1 MHGFLELQSLRSFAV
16 TVAAL
21 CVVLIASGAA
31 AADRTTAPGT
41 FVGSDLITEDAEA
54 AAKFYA
60 GLFGWDMEKNGDGYS
75 IHHKGRLIASIS
87 QIEDDDPEVTRSFWL
102 VGIVVNNLKGS
113 ISAAEKNGAEVVEK
127 AKKVSG
133 GYGTFAVIRDAE
145 GAPLMLI
152 QPGKTPVGGTTGPG
166 AWIWTELWTD
176 NIEKAAQFYENVVG
190 VAHKGYDRGGKPY
203 HVFTS
208 QGTPRAGIVE
218 IPDELETVK
227 PGWAP
232 YVGVE
237 DLPAA
242 VKKVEDLGGT
252 VIFNNTEHPA
262 SGAVALILDP
272 TGAGLFLYQIGSHQ
286 ETSS

>member
-1 MHGFLELQSLRSFAV
+1 MKTGIRQFTRWIPA
-16 TVAAL
+16 TIAL
-21 CVVLIASGAA
+21 LVFVLAASGAA

-54 AAKFYA
+54 AAKFYGA
-60 GLFGWDMEKNGDGYS
+60 LFDWDMEKAADGYA

-87 QIEDDDPEVTRSFWL
+87 QIDDDDPEVTKSFWL

-113 ISAAEKNGAEVVEK
+113 LSAAQKNGAEVVEK
-127 AKKVSG
+127 ARKVSG
-133 GYGTFAVIRDAE
+133 GYGSLAVIRDPE

-166 AWIWTELWTD
+166 AWVWTELWTE
-176 NIEKAAQFYENVVG
+176 NAEKAAQFYENVVG

-203 HVFTS
+203 RVFTS
-208 QGTPRAGIVE
+208 QGTARAGLIE
-218 IPDELETVK
+218 IPEELEGVK

-232 YVGVE
+232 YVGVA
-237 DLPAA
+237 DLAAA
-242 VKKVEDLGGT
+242 VKKVEDLGGRVVFKHT
-252 VIFNNTEHPA
+252 DHPA
-262 SGAVALILDP
+262 SGTVALILDP

-286 ETSS
+286 ESSS